1 MRYIKKLA
9 GGLGELISEAFL
21 FLSCNF
27 HILNK
32 LENSESSIPSN
43 WSSFLGWE
51 AMLQLWLL

>member
-9 GGLGELISEAFL
+9 GGLGGLISEAFL

-32 LENSESSIPSN
+32 LENLGSSIPRN

-51 AMLQLWLL
+51 RSKI